1 MRNITNELVDVA
13 EWESVGIALGVSSTK
28 LHEIRANR
36 MNNGPLC
43 KISMA
48 DTWLRSDVN
57 ASWEKLADALKKTGN
72 DTQAE
77 QVYQEYVQGKHLR
90 DAMVTSIPA
99 VLIPT
104 TGIKVRSSGQAVNL
118 ETIKRSRRLFT
129 LLDPPD
135 SAHAPPTSG
144 WRSRV
149 KA

>member
-57 ASWEKLADALKKTGN
+57 ASWEKLADALKETGN

-77 QVYQEYVQGKHLR
+77 QVYQAVSYTHLEPTR
-90 DAMVTSIPA
+90 RYAISYA
-99 VLIPT
+99 VFCL
-104 TGIKVRSSGQAVNL
+104 K
-118 ETIKRSRRLFT
+118 
-129 LLDPPD
+129 
-135 SAHAPPTSG
+135 
-144 WRSRV
+144 
-149 KA
+149 